1 MRGISPDVAVGHDD
15 DVMADARRHVDEAR
29 DLSIEPMRFGFD
41 HQLEIA
47 AGERASKPLDRCDG
61 VVVGT
66 LDPKDDLNIAPI
78 VLNAERAEVIE
89 QTRLVAVKRP
99 EEGYPRRN
107 GGGPGGALTRTA
119 APGGGGHQQKSRAAD
134 GE

>member
-41 HQLEIA
+41 HEIEIA

-78 VLNAERAEVIE
+78 VLDAKRAGSVR
-89 QTRLVAVKRP
+89 QPSLVLRP
-99 EEGYPRRN
+99 GLSGRYSDR
-107 GGGPGGALTRTA
+107 
-119 APGGGGHQQKSRAAD
+119 
-134 GE
+134 

>member
-1 MRGISPDVAVGHDD
+1 MRGISTDVAVGHDD

-29 DLSIEPMRFGFD
+29 DVSIEPMRFGFD
-41 HQLEIA
+41 HEIEIA

-78 VLNAERAEVIE
+78 VLDAKRAKVIE

-99 EEGYPRRN
+99 EDGNRRCN
-107 GGGPGGALTRTA
+107 GGSPG
-119 APGGGGHQQKSRAAD
+119 RAASWQARPED
-134 GE
+134 HAQPEE